1 MPESRKGV
9 TIALALLVGI
19 TILLAV
25 VFYSQLEV
33 MMVVEAAVY
42 LVIAVASVAIYG
54 VKDIKIR
61 NAERHGQF

>member
-19 TILLAV
+19 TIVLAV

-33 MMVVEAAVY
+33 MMFTEAAVY
-42 LVIAVASVAIYG
+42 LVIAVAAAAIYG

>member
-33 MMVVEAAVY
+33 MMVAEAAVY

-61 NAERHGQF
+61 NAGHHGQF

>member
-1 MPESRKGV
+1 MPGSRRGV

-33 MMVVEAAVY
+33 MMFAEAAVY
-42 LVIAVASVAIYG
+42 LVIAVVAAAIYG
-54 VKDIKIR
+54 VKDIRIR
-61 NAERHGQF
+61 DAERHGQF